1 MHDGIDGEGG
11 DTLHAEL
18 LHDVLA
24 MGDDSGEADMQLV
37 GNLLI
42 NITLYD
48 ERHDLYLTVGE
59 DFLL

>member
-11 DTLHAEL
+11 DTLHTEL
-18 LHDVLA
+18 LHDVFA

-48 ERHDLYLTVGE
+48 ERHDLYLSVGE